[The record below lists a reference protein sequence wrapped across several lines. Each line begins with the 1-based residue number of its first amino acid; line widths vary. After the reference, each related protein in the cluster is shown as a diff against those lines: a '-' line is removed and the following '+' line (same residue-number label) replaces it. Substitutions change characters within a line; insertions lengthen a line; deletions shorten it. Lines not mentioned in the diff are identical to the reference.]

1 MLGSMLRDCE
11 GEPRSRSRQASPDE
25 PFFRAL
31 RKVRERY
38 AGKGLSTQEFI
49 KVFEEELPR
58 PLWYE
63 KRHSLDWFLDGWI
76 NGKAIPSLETREV
89 RITPKDQKAIA
100 SGVIVQKDA
109 PEDLVTAVPVYAQ
122 TAAKSLV
129 YIGEV
134 LADGTETSFRLP
146 APKDARRI
154 VLDPNRTILTSLK

>member
-1 MLGSMLRDCE
+1 MRFLLRP
-11 GEPRSRSRQASPDE
+11 GTGALLPAFQH
-25 PFFRAL
+25 AL
-31 RKVRERY
+31 RAY
-38 AGKGLSTQEFI
+38 
-49 KVFEEELPR
+49 
-58 PLWYE
+58 
-63 KRHSLDWFLDGWI
+63 
-76 NGKAIPSLETREV
+76 
-89 RITPKDQKAIA
+89 TPKDQKAIA

-122 TAAKSLV
+122 TASKSLV